1 MAESTPATS
10 SKAPA
15 GGLSGLQKG
24 LLFLLLAALVLSA
37 GGRYALA
44 QGWIGSSGGSGSS
57 TKGLGPGGTSL
68 TGGSLG
74 KDAGAPEGGLEAALP
89 VVTEASFFGLIGF
102 ALGYLSRKVF
112 KVALIGIAL
121 FFLGL
126 QGLVH
131 FEVIEPVDW
140 PLAIQ
145 KVNDFILNLKEK
157 QTFTQW
163 ITGRVPTAGALTAGY
178 LLGLKRG

>member
-1 MAESTPATS
+1 MTEPTPVAS
-10 SKAPA
+10 RKAPT
-15 GGLSGLQKG
+15 GGLSGLQKL
-24 LLFLLLAALVLSA
+24 LLFLLATALVLSA
-37 GGRYALA
+37 AGRYALA
-44 QGWIGSSGGSGSS
+44 QGWIKSGDGTS

-68 TGGSLG
+68 SGETIGKGS
-74 KDAGAPEGGLEAALP
+74 GAPAGGLEAALP
-89 VVTEASFFGLIGF
+89 MVTEASFFGLIGF
-102 ALGYLSRKVF
+102 ALGYLSRKIF

-131 FEVIEPVDW
+131 FEVIQPVDW
-140 PLAIQ
+140 PLAVQ
-145 KVNDFILNLKEK
+145 KVNDFILNLKQN

-163 ITGRVPTAGALTAGY
+163 ITERVPTAGALTAGY